1 MTQKNDPQ
9 SILQSFG
16 IPGTL
21 EEPPTDFDT
30 TENPIPEDADF
41 STFDT
46 AKIYD
51 CAGPT
56 TEGKT
61 ASEKYWHVRQYFIN
75 QSRAAVRNE
84 QIHQTILDIKQVLQT
99 GSIEDIKELQRQR
112 HIWRQYA
119 HHYRTDDQPI
129 CEEENCIELALEGSK
144 YCIRHILLDPDQKL
158 FTECPNCHQPYP
170 INCRCFR
177 CNEN

>member
-1 MTQKNDPQ
+1 MTEKPDAQ

-16 IPGTL
+16 ISGTL
-21 EEPPTDFDT
+21 EEPPADYDT

-46 AKIYD
+46 SKIYE

-75 QSRAAVRNE
+75 QCRASVRNE
-84 QIHQTILDIKQVLQT
+84 HVDQSIAQIKQIIQT
-99 GSIEDIKELQRQR
+99 GSVEDIKELQKRR
-112 HIWRQYA
+112 HVWRQYA
-119 HHYRTDDQPI
+119 HQYRTDDQPI

-158 FTECPNCHQPYP
+158 FAECPNCLQPYP
-170 INCRCFR
+170 INSQCFR
-177 CNEN
+177 CNGN